1 MIWRV
6 PPPIVMTIAGSD
18 PSGSSGLQA
27 DLPTIAALG
36 AHGTSVVTVVTAQDS
51 QGVKAFHQLPLDL
64 VRSQIEYL
72 VEDLA
77 PAATKTGL
85 LWTTSVIEAVA
96 GHAEAGRLGSLVVD
110 PVLVDSL
117 GTPMVGEDTIAAYR
131 HLAGSAV
138 ALTPNRWEAEL
149 LTGIPFV
156 SGEYEAAAEA
166 LLAFGCDLVVVTG
179 GRGETGRVCDVA
191 ITCQGVTELCGDRV
205 GSGPI
210 RGTGCTF
217 SAALATYL
225 AWGEEPLRAAQKAR
239 EVVQVQ
245 LRRTTALNL
254 GAGRPGVPHSAPGP
268 PE

>member
-1 MIWRV
+1 MICGV
-6 PPPIVMTIAGSD
+6 PPPVVMTIAGSD

-51 QGVKAFHQLPLDL
+51 QGVKAFHELPLEL
-64 VRSQIEYL
+64 IRSQIECL
-72 VEDLA
+72 IGDL
-77 PAATKTGL
+77 PPVATKTGL
-85 LWTTSVIEAVA
+85 LWTTSVVEAVA
-96 GHAEAGRLGSLVVD
+96 EHARAGRLGSLVVD
-110 PVLVDSL
+110 PVLVDST
-117 GTPMVGEDTIAAYR
+117 GMPMVGDDTVAAYR

-149 LTGIPFV
+149 LTGVPFV
-156 SGEYEAAAEA
+156 SGRYEAAAEA

-179 GRGETGRVCDVA
+179 GRGEAGRVCDVA
-191 ITCQGVTELCGDRV
+191 ITGRGVTELCGDRV

-217 SAALATYL
+217 SAALATYV
-225 AWGEEPLRAAQKAR
+225 AWGEEPLEAAQRAR

-254 GAGRPGVPHSAPGP
+254 GSGRPGVPHSAPGA